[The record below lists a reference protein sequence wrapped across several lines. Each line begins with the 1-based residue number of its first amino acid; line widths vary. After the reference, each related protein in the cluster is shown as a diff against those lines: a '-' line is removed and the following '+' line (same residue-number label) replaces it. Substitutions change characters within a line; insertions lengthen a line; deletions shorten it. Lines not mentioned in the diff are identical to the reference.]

1 MNPFKRFYE
10 YFSRKSGK
18 QRVFFIIGFILIA
31 VFVFFFIKG
40 NFFDNKSSEQN
51 SEMSIS
57 DTSQS
62 EESSNSQ
69 IQYEDAEFHI
79 SLLDL
84 LILLAIIIIF
94 VIHKIREK
102 IRHRRM

>member
-40 NFFDNKSSEQN
+40 NFFDNKIAAQS

-62 EESSNSQ
+62 EENSNSQ

-84 LILLAIIIIF
+84 LILLVIIIIF